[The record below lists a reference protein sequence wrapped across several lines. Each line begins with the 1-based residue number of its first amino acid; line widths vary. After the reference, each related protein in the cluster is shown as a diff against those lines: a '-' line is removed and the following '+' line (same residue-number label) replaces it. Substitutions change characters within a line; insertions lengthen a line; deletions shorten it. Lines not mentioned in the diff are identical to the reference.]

1 MIFTLKLHEVQLRV
15 KNRLS
20 KVFKKVFRFNPPVE
34 SKAER
39 IEAELAKLRC
49 PKSEISIQTSF
60 LQETEK
66 SETKT
71 EEKSEDSWE
80 VKLRE
85 EQVRLQAMVAEQGAL
100 LNKAVENL
108 EKLEESRNLAKS
120 TTSTTYLDLPT
131 PRSTE

>member
-1 MIFTLKLHEVQLRV
+1 MKPFI
-15 KNRLS
+15 
-20 KVFKKVFRFNPPVE
+20 E

-39 IEAELAKLRC
+39 IEAELAKIRC

-60 LQETEK
+60 IQETEK
-66 SETKT
+66 SE
-71 EEKSEDSWE
+71 EKSEASWE

-85 EQVRLQAMVAEQGAL
+85 EQARLQAIVQEQGAL

>member
-1 MIFTLKLHEVQLRV
+1 M
-15 KNRLS
+15 
-20 KVFKKVFRFNPPVE
+20 
-34 SKAER
+34 
-39 IEAELAKLRC
+39 
-49 PKSEISIQTSF
+49 
-60 LQETEK
+60 
-66 SETKT
+66 
-71 EEKSEDSWE
+71 
-80 VKLRE
+80 RE

>member
-1 MIFTLKLHEVQLRV
+1 MKPFI
-15 KNRLS
+15 
-20 KVFKKVFRFNPPVE
+20 E

-60 LQETEK
+60 IQETEK
-66 SETKT
+66 SETT
-71 EEKSEDSWE
+71 EEKSEESWE

-85 EQVRLQAMVAEQGAL
+85 EQVRLQAIVQEQGAL

>member
-1 MIFTLKLHEVQLRV
+1 MKPFI
-15 KNRLS
+15 
-20 KVFKKVFRFNPPVE
+20 E

-60 LQETEK
+60 IQETEK
-66 SETKT
+66 SEKT
-71 EEKSEDSWE
+71 EEKSEASWE

-85 EQVRLQAMVAEQGAL
+85 EQARLQAIVQEQGAL

>member
-1 MIFTLKLHEVQLRV
+1 MKPFI
-15 KNRLS
+15 
-20 KVFKKVFRFNPPVE
+20 E

-60 LQETEK
+60 IQETEK
-66 SETKT
+66 SE
-71 EEKSEDSWE
+71 EKSEASWE

-85 EQVRLQAMVAEQGAL
+85 EQARLQAIVQEQGAL

-120 TTSTTYLDLPT
+120 TTSTSYLDLPT

>member
-1 MIFTLKLHEVQLRV
+1 MKPFI
-15 KNRLS
+15 
-20 KVFKKVFRFNPPVE
+20 E

-60 LQETEK
+60 IQETEK
-66 SETKT
+66 SE
-71 EEKSEDSWE
+71 EKSEDKSEASWE

-85 EQVRLQAMVAEQGAL
+85 EQARLQAIVQEQGAL

-120 TTSTTYLDLPT
+120 TTSTSYLDLPT